1 MHYDA
6 ESSIQQEGV
15 MALVRHVALVS
26 ESNNA
31 QMSDLLRVSAALQK
45 QASRDLA
52 PIWEISATVDA
63 FAQLEDVPDG
73 YWPMIIKDNIGYN
86 AAGIH
91 MDKDGQPFALIS
103 SAGTIDEWSLTA
115 SHEMCEMLVDPSGDR
130 QMTSDS
136 PKDGQGRVSFLVEV
150 CDPSEAADFAY
161 SSNGILVSDFY
172 TPNYFDPV
180 TASGVRYSYTSAITA
195 PRQVLRG
202 GYLSWKDSVSGHWW
216 QETWFDGGEPV
227 FRDIGAADAKAGS
240 IRAFVDRLTGTRTA
254 QAIARGRVS
263 AHGAGLTV
271 AQAQRS
277 LGATAAMWREQ
288 ISEILGRPDRRR
300 TTKPAAKKRPRG
312 RKR

>member
-1 MHYDA
+1 
-6 ESSIQQEGV
+6 
-15 MALVRHVALVS
+15 MALVRQVALVS
-26 ESNNA
+26 ESNSA

-63 FAQLEDVPDG
+63 FAKLEDVPDG

-103 SAGTIDEWSLTA
+103 AAGTIDEWSLTA

-130 QMTSDS
+130 QATGDS
-136 PKDGQGRVSFLVEV
+136 PQQGQGRVSFLVEV
-150 CDPSEAADFAY
+150 CDPSEASDFAY

-180 TASGVRYSYTSAITA
+180 TAPGVRYSYTGAITS

-202 GYLSWKDSVSGHWW
+202 GYLSWKDAVSGHWW
-216 QETWFDGGEPV
+216 QQTWFDGGQATI
-227 FRDIGAADAKAGS
+227 RDIGPANAKAAS
-240 IRAFVDRLTGTRTA
+240 IRAFVDRLTSQRTA
-254 QAIARGRVS
+254 QAINRGRVNAS
-263 AHGAGLTV
+263 RAGITCE
-271 AQAQRS
+271 QAQKS
-277 LGATAAMWREQ
+277 LAGTAAMWREQ
-288 ISEILGRPDRRR
+288 ISAIIGRPATRRR
-300 TTKPAAKKRPRG
+300 VAKKAAKKRAAG
-312 RKR
+312 KKG